1 MKYHIIRHAQ
11 TNANSLGHL
20 SCENDES
27 LNEEGKKQAM
37 LLSNYLATFQID
49 DIIVSPLP
57 RALATLKPYCE
68 KTGRKASINPF
79 LAEGMYNLDP
89 NAGIADPLF
98 ENTGYPVKDET
109 IPLFRGRV
117 NKFINEII
125 SDTDAGTKVV
135 IAHGQFIRELL
146 NMLLD
151 AKRYVRWPV
160 GNCSET
166 LIDIQS
172 DIFIRHVNKN
182 VIQQMHLQ

>member
-1 MKYHIIRHAQ
+1 MIYHIIRHAQ

-20 SCENDES
+20 SCEDDES
-27 LNEEGKKQAM
+27 LNEEGKRQAE
-37 LLSNYLATFQID
+37 LLSNYLETLKFD
-49 DIIVSPLP
+49 NIIVSPLP
-57 RALATLKPYCE
+57 RALATLKPYYE
-68 KTGRKASINPF
+68 KTGRKATINPF

-89 NAGIADPLF
+89 NAGIDDPKF
-98 ENTGYPVKDET
+98 EKTGYPVKNET
-109 IPLFRGRV
+109 IPQFRGRV
-117 NKFINEII
+117 NKFISEIV
-125 SDTDAGTKVV
+125 SDTGVGTKVV

-172 DIFIRHVNKN
+172 DVFIRHVNKN
-182 VIQQMHLQ
+182 VIQPCN

>member
-11 TNANSLGHL
+11 TNANSMGHL
-20 SCENDES
+20 SCEDEEP
-27 LNEEGKKQAM
+27 LNEEGKKQAI
-37 LLSNYLATFQID
+37 LLSNYLATLKID

-68 KTGRKASINPF
+68 KTGLKATINPF

-89 NAGIADPLF
+89 NAGIDKPKF
-98 ENTGYPVKDET
+98 ENTGYPAKDET
-109 IPLFRGRV
+109 IPQFRGRV
-117 NKFINEII
+117 NKFISEII
-125 SDTDAGTKVV
+125 NDTTEGTKVV

-166 LIDIQS
+166 LLDIQA

-182 VIQQMHLQ
+182 VIQQMH